1 MVNPTFNKM
10 LGHLKA
16 EDFVNLM
23 EGAELPAKR
32 RSHIDSCA
40 RCRATWESMRSVH
53 AEMTSL
59 DADVPEPDWEHFRA
73 SVRDEL
79 LSRSVQREST
89 LRRWTGWAI
98 RPAVAWALS
107 ILMAVGITT
116 VTVLWKTND
125 PTSTPTPPSTVAT
138 VPLEPAT
145 EAFEAGPE
153 KLLFDDVVS
162 LGEEEQEQFRQMLES
177 APKGVTPRQ

>member
-1 MVNPTFNKM
+1 MVNPTFKKM
-10 LGHLKA
+10 FGHLKA

-23 EGAELPAKR
+23 EGAELSAKR
-32 RSHIDSCA
+32 RSHIDACP

-53 AEMTSL
+53 AEIASL
-59 DADVPEPDWEHFRA
+59 DTDISEPDWEQFRS

-79 LSRSVQREST
+79 LSRSVQRESV

-116 VTVLWKTND
+116 VTVLWKTD
-125 PTSTPTPPSTVAT
+125 DRTSPPTPPSAAT
-138 VPLEPAT
+138 PPLEPAG
-145 EAFEAGPE
+145 EMFEAGPE

-177 APKGVTPRQ
+177 APKGVTHRQ